1 MKAKGE
7 IVQQILQ
14 ALKDLGPMT
23 GAEIATAIGYGQR
36 RTHGITQRLR
46 KTLSKKPKR
55 IYVCGYIFDNEGQR
69 NYPRAVFDIGDK
81 EDVAKPKSNPKTT
94 AKKYRQKSKERVNS
108 VWMLGMTR
116 DEKRSS
122 MRFNT
127 KTGRAPSQVE
137 LTGQRQI

>member
-1 MKAKGE
+1 MKGKGE
-7 IVQQILQ
+7 MVQEILQ

-23 GAEIATAIGYGQR
+23 GAEIAASIGYGQR

-46 KTLSKKPKR
+46 KKLSNKPKR
-55 IYVCGYIFDNEGQR
+55 IYVCGYVFDNEGQR
-69 NYPRAVFDIGDK
+69 NYPRAVFDLGDK
-81 EDVAKPKSNPKTT
+81 NDVEKPKANPKK
-94 AKKYRQKSKERVNS
+94 AARKYHQKTKERVNS

-127 KTGRAPSQVE
+127 KTGRAPSQAE
-137 LTGQRQI
+137 LTGQRTI